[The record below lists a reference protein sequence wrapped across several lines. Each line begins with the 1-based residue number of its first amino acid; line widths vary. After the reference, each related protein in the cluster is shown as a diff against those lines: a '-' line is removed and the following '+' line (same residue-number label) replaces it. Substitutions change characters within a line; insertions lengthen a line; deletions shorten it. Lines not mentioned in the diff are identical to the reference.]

1 MTASSARELGVAFP
15 AAAMEALE
23 ASIFVITSSTAIQLQ
38 VIQPNH
44 S

>member
-15 AAAMEALE
+15 AAALE
-23 ASIFVITSSTAIQLQ
+23 ASMFVITSSTAIQLQ